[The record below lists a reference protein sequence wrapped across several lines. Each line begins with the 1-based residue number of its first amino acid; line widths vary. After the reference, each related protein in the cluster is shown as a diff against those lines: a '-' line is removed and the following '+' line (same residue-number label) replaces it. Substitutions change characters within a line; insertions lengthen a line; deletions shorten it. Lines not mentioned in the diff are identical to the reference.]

1 MDGAEVSEM
10 IKTLGFIIGC
20 VVVLF
25 VVVPI
30 SRQFTGDE

>member
-1 MDGAEVSEM
+1 MT
-10 IKTLGFIIGC
+10 KTLGFIIGC
-20 VVVLF
+20 FILLF